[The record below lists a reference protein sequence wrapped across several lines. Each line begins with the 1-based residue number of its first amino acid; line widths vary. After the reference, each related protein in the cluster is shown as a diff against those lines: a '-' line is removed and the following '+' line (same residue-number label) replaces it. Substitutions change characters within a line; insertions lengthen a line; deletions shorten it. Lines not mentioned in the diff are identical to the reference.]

1 MRCLLLCCAILGV
14 ATLMAQVPDP
24 RQGRGDRG
32 SNIGTNQME
41 PDAGPGS
48 FLGVRLSDVTA
59 DRARSLGLDDPKGA
73 EVADVEPDTPA
84 AKAGLKPGDVLLAY
98 NGETILGAIQVGR
111 LVRETPP
118 GRKVKV
124 QVWRDGHSLTVTV
137 VTESPRQVPG
147 QMSFAAPVRDFSL
160 PDMPSAM
167 LMWKSGM
174 LGIYC
179 ESVDSQLAEY
189 FGVKQGVLVRFVMD
203 GSAAQRAGLKAGDV
217 LTKVGDRVV
226 ASPRDVTVALH
237 SQAYAGKPVSIVFE
251 REPKE
256 TSLKVVLEDVNPLFH
271 KLMPASPN
279 Q

>member
-1 MRCLLLCCAILGV
+1 
-14 ATLMAQVPDP
+14 MAQVPDP
-24 RQGRGDRG
+24 HQGRGDRG
-32 SNIGTNQME
+32 ANVGTNLTG
-41 PDAGPGS
+41 PDASSGS
-48 FLGVRLSDVTA
+48 FLGVRLSDVSA
-59 DRARSLGLDDPKGA
+59 ERARSLGLDDPKGA
-73 EVADVEPDTPA
+73 EVVNVEPDTPA

-98 NGETILGAIQVGR
+98 NGESIFGAIQVGR

-118 GRKVKV
+118 SRKVKV
-124 QVWRDGHSLTVTV
+124 QVWRDGHPLTLTV
-137 VTESPRQVPG
+137 VTESPKQVPG
-147 QMSFAAPVRDFSL
+147 PNVHLQLPYADFSL

-251 REPKE
+251 RDRKE

-271 KLMPASPN
+271 KLMPSTPIN
-279 Q
+279 D